1 MQKFARIAF
10 TTLLLSGFALPT
22 VAQDAV
28 IQLTPEQQTTV
39 IQDFSTVEVPA
50 ADVDLTVGAAV
61 PTTVTLQPVPETVVK
76 VVPGYSKYKFFKA
89 KSGAILIVEP
99 TSMKVVAVLK

>member
-1 MQKFARIAF
+1 MQKFARVAL
-10 TTLLLSGFALPT
+10 TTLLLSGFALP
-22 VAQDAV
+22 ALAADAV

-39 IQDFSTVEVPA
+39 IKDFSTVTVPA

-61 PTTVTLQPVPETVVK
+61 PTTVTLQPVPETIVK
-76 VVPGYSKYKFFKA
+76 VVPGYTKYKFFKA
-89 KSGAILIVEP
+89 KSGAFIIVDP